1 VINAELTLAK
11 WDGMSPIIVHRDYMK
26 ELPTRLDGPDL
37 AITDLQL
44 YNHFVNSLPADY
56 DMIVARYQY
65 KVSKSKGSWFWDLR
79 SAVNTVEPLERKV
92 PRRATDFI
100 AIFGVAE

>member
-1 VINAELTLAK
+1 LERSYGSQQSGIQAVINAELTLAK
-11 WDGMSPIIVHRDYMK
+11 WDGMSPITVHRDYMK

-56 DMIVARYQY
+56 DMIVARYQH
-65 KVSKSKGSWFWDLR
+65 KVSKVKEVG
-79 SAVNTVEPLERKV
+79 
-92 PRRATDFI
+92 
-100 AIFGVAE
+100 FGTYAQR